1 MNMQLRTILLG
12 LLSIGFVQG
21 YAQTFAL
28 QVKNEGITY
37 LNDERGN
44 RILDFSYCGY
54 HASGQDIPSVGN
66 AVFVPWKAGDNTA
79 RIQRA
84 IDYVASLPPILPV
97 SVEPYCWIVEN
108 SAYPGNFVFPCPA
121 LFCVVWIEKNYS
133 AKERCR
139 QRSTYL
145 YGRNR

>member
-84 IDYVASLPPILPV
+84 IDYVASLTPNTSG

-108 SAYPGNFVFPCPA
+108 SAYPGNFVFPRPV
-121 LFCVVWIEKNYS
+121 LFCVVWIEK
-133 AKERCR
+133 KLFC
-139 QRSTYL
+139 
-145 YGRNR
+145 

>member
-1 MNMQLRTILLG
+1 MNIQVRTILLG
-12 LLSIGFVQG
+12 LLSIGFVQS

-66 AVFVPWKAGDNTA
+66 AAYIASKV
-79 RIQRA
+79 
-84 IDYVASLPPILPV
+84 VAT
-97 SVEPYCWIVEN
+97 
-108 SAYPGNFVFPCPA
+108 G
-121 LFCVVWIEKNYS
+121 IEV
-133 AKERCR
+133 
-139 QRSTYL
+139 
-145 YGRNR
+145 

>member
-84 IDYVASLPPILPV
+84 ID
-97 SVEPYCWIVEN
+97 
-108 SAYPGNFVFPCPA
+108 
-121 LFCVVWIEKNYS
+121 
-133 AKERCR
+133 
-139 QRSTYL
+139 
-145 YGRNR
+145 

>member
-1 MNMQLRTILLG
+1 MNIQVRTILLG
-12 LLSIGFVQG
+12 LLSIGFVQS

-54 HASGQDIPSVGN
+54 HDSGQDIPSVGN

-84 IDYVASLPPILPV
+84 IDYVASLTPDASGFRGAVLL
-97 SVEPYCWIVEN
+97 EN
-108 SAYPGNFVFPCPA
+108 FPCPA
-121 LFCVVWIEKNYS
+121 VFV
-133 AKERCR
+133 
-139 QRSTYL
+139 STHPEL
-145 YGRNR
+145 YCGVRIKKKQYC

>member
-54 HASGQDIPSVGN
+54 QLLG
-66 AVFVPWKAGDNTA
+66 
-79 RIQRA
+79 RIFLLLAMQC
-84 IDYVASLPPILPV
+84 L
-97 SVEPYCWIVEN
+97 
-108 SAYPGNFVFPCPA
+108 YPGRRVIILRESSVP
-121 LFCVVWIEKNYS
+121 L
-133 AKERCR
+133 
-139 QRSTYL
+139 TM
-145 YGRNR
+145 